1 MGSAPSEAAPQEEAM
16 KTYTGERTIDG
27 ISVLVDGKPLP
38 TRSDDLK
45 LTDYGFEWSYEGP
58 EPSQLAFAILCDHLG
73 DTAAAK
79 NLYRS
84 FMQRI
89 VANFDNDW
97 EMTSGDI
104 DAAITALRDHRAA

>member
-1 MGSAPSEAAPQEEAM
+1 M

-27 ISVLVDGKPLP
+27 IAVLVDGKPLSP
-38 TRSDDLK
+38 RYDQLK

-58 EPSQLAFAILCDHLG
+58 EPSQLAFALLFDHLG
-73 DTAAAK
+73 DAAAAK
-79 NLYRS
+79 SLHQG

-97 EMTSGDI
+97 EMSSADI
-104 DAAITALRDHRAA
+104 DAAVAALRAGRAA

>member
-1 MGSAPSEAAPQEEAM
+1 M

-38 TRSDDLK
+38 TRTDDLK

-84 FMQRI
+84 FMQRV

-97 EMTSGDI
+97 EMTSADI

>member
-1 MGSAPSEAAPQEEAM
+1 M

-27 ISVLVDGKPLP
+27 IAVLVDGKPLSP
-38 TRSDDLK
+38 HYDQLK

-58 EPSQLAFAILCDHLG
+58 EPSQLAFALLFDHLG
-73 DTAAAK
+73 DAAAAK
-79 NLYRS
+79 DLYKG

-97 EMTSGDI
+97 EMSSADI
-104 DAAITALRDHRAA
+104 DVAIAALRAGRAA